1 MKKIALIAVLVML
14 SGLWVQRAQAQAQEL
29 EELALDI
36 QKLSSLKAILQEMYD
51 GYKIL
56 TTGYNTIV
64 DISKG
69 NFSLHKL
76 FLDGLLSVSP
86 TVKKY
91 ARIVDIINGQLTLVK
106 EYKTAMAHFRGLQ
119 LFSNT
124 DLNYLQSVYDNLI
137 SRSLQNLDELT
148 TILTDNKLRA
158 SDAERLNAI
167 DRIYQ
172 DMEDKVEFM
181 RHVNNNTGLLAT
193 QRAQALQENQTIQRL
208 YGIQP

>member
-14 SGLWVQRAQAQAQEL
+14 SRLWVQRAQAQAQEL

-181 RHVNNNTGLLAT
+181 RHFNNNTGLLAT